1 MTSHF
6 NLVKVKMPYSSLKG
20 PREKPLLNFSHSSY
34 KSFHLLDTQFS
45 FLFLKQIEYF
55 LTLEPLHSL
64 FSLLDTPF
72 FKDSP
77 HMDCAILPVWYA
89 IISFIVMICHHSI
102 YLIFFTV
109 YLSPMKYKLYEARD
123 LIYISRA
130 QNSLAHSSLINNYL
144 VIE

>member
-102 YLIFFTV
+102 YLMFFFTV

-130 QNSLAHSSLINNYL
+130 
-144 VIE
+144 